1 MRVWTARA
9 LAAVTGGLT
18 ALALPAA
25 GAWWLAWVGLVP
37 LLLLSGRAGGFRDAA
52 WLGWSFAVGYTAIAT
67 HWLLPQLGVFAVPAL
82 ALAALTG
89 IPLALAAHGLLR
101 NPPSPGGVA
110 TAVLVLPSVHLLVE
124 VARSWHH
131 LGGGW
136 TPLGLSQ
143 WSVRPVLAV
152 ASLGGVWLIGFV
164 LVAVNVG
171 LAVLVETR
179 APPPARRTG
188 AVLALAVVAAT
199 VAFGLART
207 TPPTEGALRVAGVQP
222 GVVDDNLRAHLRHT
236 AALADADTDVVV
248 WGQSSVPVDPGD
260 RPDVA
265 DRLRHTAARV
275 SGDLLVNVD
284 ARQADGRIT
293 KATHHYRPEG
303 VVATYHKR
311 RLAPF
316 GEYVPLRPVLGPLT
330 GHTGAADVDRATGD
344 RRTLLRVDGTTLGPL
359 ISYESVFADLRRDLA
374 RAGADV
380 IVVQGSLTTFHDSW
394 AQAQQAAGEAVRAV
408 ESGRASVLV
417 STSGTS
423 AAFDAAGRELL
434 WRPPGHPGTFVVT
447 VPRHTGTTPFV
458 RWGDWLPPAAGG
470 VVAGFGLA
478 VAVRTRPGHAPAT
491 RPGPVSSGPVR
502 PPPR

>member
-1 MRVWTARA
+1 M
-9 LAAVTGGLT
+9 AA
-18 ALALPAA
+18 
-25 GAWWLAWVGLVP
+25 
-37 LLLLSGRAGGFRDAA
+37 
-52 WLGWSFAVGYTAIAT
+52 
-67 HWLLPQLGVFAVPAL
+67 HWLLPQLGAFAVPAL

-89 IPLALAAHGLLR
+89 IPFALAAHGLLR
-101 NPPSPGGVA
+101 APPSAAGA
-110 TAVLVLPSVHLLVE
+110 AAAVLVLPSVHLLVD

-131 LGGGW
+131 LGGAW

-152 ASLGGVWLIGFV
+152 AALGGVWLIGAV

-171 LAVLVETR
+171 LAVLVDTR
-179 APPPARRTG
+179 APPPARGTG
-188 AVLALAVVAAT
+188 AALALGVLAAT
-199 VAFGLART
+199 VTFGLART
-207 TPPTEGALRVAGVQP
+207 VPPVEGALRVGGVQP
-222 GVVDDNLRAHLRHT
+222 GVVDDSLQAHLRRT
-236 AALADADTDVVV
+236 AALADADVDVVV

-275 SGDLLVNVD
+275 GGDLLVNVD
-284 ARQADGRIT
+284 ARQADGRST
-293 KATHHYRPEG
+293 KATHHYRPDG

-330 GHTGAADVDRATGD
+330 GHTEAADVDRATGD
-344 RRTLLRVDGTTLGPL
+344 RRALLRVDGTTLGPL
-359 ISYESVFADLRRDLA
+359 ISYESVFSDLRRDLA

-380 IVVQGSLTTFHDSW
+380 TVVQGSLTTFQDSW

-423 AAFDAAGRELL
+423 AAFDAAGRQLL
-434 WRPPGHPGTFVVT
+434 WRPPGDSGTFVVT

-458 RWGDWLPPAAGG
+458 RWGDRLPLPAGG
-470 VVAGFGLA
+470 VVAGFGLTA
-478 VAVRTRPGHAPAT
+478 TVRALAGRTPAT
-491 RPGPVSSGPVR
+491 RPCPVSPGPAR
-502 PPPR
+502 PPRR